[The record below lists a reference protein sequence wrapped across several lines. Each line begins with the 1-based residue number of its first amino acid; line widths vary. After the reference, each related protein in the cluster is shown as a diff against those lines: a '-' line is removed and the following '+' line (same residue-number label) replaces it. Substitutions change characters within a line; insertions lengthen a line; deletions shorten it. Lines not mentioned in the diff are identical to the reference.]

1 MSDWRFVIIG
11 CLCVLGGIILTH
23 SLFLY
28 SKFHTDYDGYMWR
41 AVRKIWG
48 FLLLFLL
55 IEWVVGCFFFL
66 PISYLGSS
74 MYPFVA
80 AVIGCVVAFAPSAL
94 ELHLLPEEG
103 VTVAKLQRPLT
114 KMVLKL
120 NLALRLQFA
129 WAIESCRQQDLYD
142 CQRANGWG

>member
-74 MYPFVA
+74 MYPIVA
-80 AVIGCVVAFAPSAL
+80 AVIGCVVGFAPGAF
-94 ELHLLPEEG
+94 ELHLFAQG
-103 VTVAKLQRPLT
+103 GGNVAKLLRPPT
-114 KMVLKL
+114 EKGFKL
-120 NLALRLQFA
+120 NLALRLPIS
-129 WAIESCRQQDLYD
+129 WASEFCRQHGLY
-142 CQRANGWG
+142 